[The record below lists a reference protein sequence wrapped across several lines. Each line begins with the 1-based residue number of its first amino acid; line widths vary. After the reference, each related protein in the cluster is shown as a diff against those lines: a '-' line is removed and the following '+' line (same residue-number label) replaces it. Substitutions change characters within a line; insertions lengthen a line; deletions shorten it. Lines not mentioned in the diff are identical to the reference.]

1 MAQRTLLKEQLRE
14 AWTQT
19 VLGPYSDMLINSER
33 GLQVHFCTALLEI
46 FKRDE
51 VERRLF
57 VEPSVVVANGEK
69 RYPDLVICNS
79 QRAIGMVELKY
90 TPRGLPD
97 YEKDFETLAGVTASA
112 NQLTIS
118 NERFRGAVQ
127 PRTFAIAPD
136 AVLCWAAIHSDKP
149 FTIDRTLMKPL
160 GNQYLELRAI
170 ASELAVEVI

>member
-1 MAQRTLLKEQLRE
+1 MAQRKLLKEQLRD

-46 FKRDE
+46 FKRDG
-51 VERRLF
+51 VARRLF
-57 VEPSVVVANGEK
+57 VEPSVVVANGEN
-69 RYPDLVICNS
+69 RYPDLVICDS
-79 QRAIGMVELKY
+79 RRAIGMVELKY
-90 TPRGLPD
+90 TPRRLPNF
-97 YEKDFETLAGVTASA
+97 EKDFETLAAVSASA
-112 NQLTIS
+112 KQLTIS
-118 NERFRGAVQ
+118 NKRFRGAAQ
-127 PRTFAIAPD
+127 PRTYAIAPN